1 LNKYGFKFADITI
14 KLVDFLEEKEIDVI
28 VMLDTINLET
38 PSLSYE
44 DYQKLYQEISKDYKG
59 DRKKIKED
67 KYLNA
72 LQVKF
77 SYAITCHK
85 SQGGQWENVFV
96 DLGYFKNE
104 MLDVSYLR
112 WLYTAITRATKKL
125 YLINFKNDFF

>member
-1 LNKYGFKFADITI
+1 MIKHASRLDVTI
-14 KLVDFLEEKEIDVI
+14 RLIDFLEAKEIDI
-28 VMLDTINLET
+28 LVMLDTISLET
-38 PSLSYE
+38 SSLSYE
-44 DYQKLYQEISKDYKG
+44 EYQKLYLEISKKHKG
-59 DRKKIKED
+59 DRNKIKED

-104 MLDVSYLR
+104 MLDLGYLR
-112 WLYTAITRATKKL
+112 WLYTAITRASKKL
-125 YLINFKNDFF
+125 FLINFKNDFF